1 MVTTYIFVQ
10 MWTFSSIWIQTLFQR
25 LIGINGC
32 VQNCREI
39 EIVERWK
46 WVSEIVERWK
56 QVSEIVE
63 KYFPVKSSSQN
74 LREIEFVENMRVSF
88 RNCREIWPQVS
99 EIVEKG
105 GFFQFVESRI
115 KLLIGWARRWYAYE
129 WLSHGHLIAEFDC
142 ILLCCFW
149 FFTKELCII
158 IKIKVRECSFE
169 NQFTACHYK
178 PGLVCF
184 LPHFSLRVQLFFK
197 RKKLQ
202 C

>member
-1 MVTTYIFVQ
+1 M
-10 MWTFSSIWIQTLFQR
+10 
-25 LIGINGC
+25 C

-88 RNCREIWPQVS
+88 RNCREIWKQVS

-129 WLSHGHLIAEFDC
+129 WLSHGHLMAQFDC
-142 ILLCCFW
+142 ILLYMLLLIFH
-149 FFTKELCII
+149 KRI
-158 IKIKVRECSFE
+158 VY
-169 NQFTACHYK
+169 HYK
-178 PGLVCF
+178 D
-184 LPHFSLRVQLFFK
+184 
-197 RKKLQ
+197 
-202 C
+202 

>member
-1 MVTTYIFVQ
+1 MEPNKCMRIGLCLLYCTALTNQ
-10 MWTFSSIWIQTLFQR
+10 PTLCWSIDR
-25 LIGINGC
+25 YGC

-39 EIVERWK
+39 EIVERWN

-74 LREIEFVENMRVSF
+74 LREIEFVENMTVSF
-88 RNCREIWPQVS
+88 RNCREIWKHES

-115 KLLIGWARRWYAYE
+115 KLLIGWARRWCAYE
-129 WLSHGHLIAEFDC
+129 WISHGHLMAKFDR

-149 FFTKELCII
+149 YFTKELCII
-158 IKIKVRECSFE
+158 I
-169 NQFTACHYK
+169 NYK
-178 PGLVCF
+178 WKF
-184 LPHFSLRVQLFFK
+184 
-197 RKKLQ
+197 
-202 C
+202 

>member
-1 MVTTYIFVQ
+1 MICRNQCLANISRRSMATVHI
-10 MWTFSSIWIQTLFQR
+10 
-25 LIGINGC
+25 GC

-88 RNCREIWPQVS
+88 RNCREIWKQVS

-115 KLLIGWARRWYAYE
+115 KLLIGWARRWLYFR
-129 WLSHGHLIAEFDC
+129 I
-142 ILLCCFW
+142 
-149 FFTKELCII
+149 
-158 IKIKVRECSFE
+158 EC
-169 NQFTACHYK
+169 
-178 PGLVCF
+178 VC
-184 LPHFSLRVQLFFK
+184 P
-197 RKKLQ
+197 
-202 C
+202 

>member
-1 MVTTYIFVQ
+1 MTNCLRFQEQKDQLLRTQYLKSILGDISCVILLALWKFIFSH
-10 MWTFSSIWIQTLFQR
+10 FL
-25 LIGINGC
+25 GC

-88 RNCREIWPQVS
+88 RNCREIWKQVS

-105 GFFQFVESRI
+105 GFFQLAESRV
-115 KLLIGWARRWYAYE
+115 KLWLQIRWVRQWYAYE
-129 WLSHGHLIAEFDC
+129 WLFHG
-142 ILLCCFW
+142 LLMAQCN
-149 FFTKELCII
+149 KII
-158 IKIKVRECSFE
+158 SEEKGDS
-169 NQFTACHYK
+169 
-178 PGLVCF
+178 
-184 LPHFSLRVQLFFK
+184 
-197 RKKLQ
+197 
-202 C
+202 

>member
-1 MVTTYIFVQ
+1 MCGDT
-10 MWTFSSIWIQTLFQR
+10 WCL
-25 LIGINGC
+25 GC

-74 LREIEFVENMRVSF
+74 LREIEFVENMRVSS
-88 RNCREIWPQVS
+88 RNCREIWKQVS

-115 KLLIGWARRWYAYE
+115 KLLIGWARRWYAYK
-129 WLSHGHLIAEFDC
+129 WLSHGHLMAQLDW

-149 FFTKELCII
+149 FFTK
-158 IKIKVRECSFE
+158 
-169 NQFTACHYK
+169 
-178 PGLVCF
+178 
-184 LPHFSLRVQLFFK
+184 
-197 RKKLQ
+197 
-202 C
+202 

>member
-1 MVTTYIFVQ
+1 
-10 MWTFSSIWIQTLFQR
+10 
-25 LIGINGC
+25 
-32 VQNCREI
+32 
-39 EIVERWK
+39 
-46 WVSEIVERWK
+46 
-56 QVSEIVE
+56 
-63 KYFPVKSSSQN
+63 
-74 LREIEFVENMRVSF
+74 MRVSF
-88 RNCREIWPQVS
+88 RNCREIWKQVS

-129 WLSHGHLIAEFDC
+129 WLSHGHLMAQFDC

-184 LPHFSLRVQLFFK
+184 LPHFSLRVQLFLKERNYSVTHDGVESFLFLK
-197 RKKLQ
+197 ECFYALAFSQDMYQVLHHQDSAKTTIQMAALHLQ
-202 C
+202 KTHIC

>member
-1 MVTTYIFVQ
+1 M
-10 MWTFSSIWIQTLFQR
+10 
-25 LIGINGC
+25 
-32 VQNCREI
+32 
-39 EIVERWK
+39 K
-46 WVSEIVERWK
+46 A
-56 QVSEIVE
+56 
-63 KYFPVKSSSQN
+63 
-74 LREIEFVENMRVSF
+74 SF
-88 RNCREIWPQVS
+88 RNCRERWVFSICREQDKTADRIGKKMMIW
-99 EIVEKG
+99 
-105 GFFQFVESRI
+105 
-115 KLLIGWARRWYAYE
+115 LL
-129 WLSHGHLIAEFDC
+129 HGHLMAQFDC

-202 C
+202 CYSWWSGIILILEGVFLCTCIFTRYVSSFASSG

>member
-1 MVTTYIFVQ
+1 ME
-10 MWTFSSIWIQTLFQR
+10 LLHDLR
-25 LIGINGC
+25 LILRSQGGC

-88 RNCREIWPQVS
+88 RNCREIWKQVS

-105 GFFQFVESRI
+105 VFFFQFVESRI

-129 WLSHGHLIAEFDC
+129 WLSHGHLMAQFDC

-169 NQFTACHYK
+169 NQFTVCHYA
-178 PGLVCF
+178 GACM
-184 LPHFSLRVQLFFK
+184 FFNSFFTAGSIIFQKK
-197 RKKLQ
+197 RN
-202 C
+202 

>member
-1 MVTTYIFVQ
+1 M
-10 MWTFSSIWIQTLFQR
+10 
-25 LIGINGC
+25 
-32 VQNCREI
+32 
-39 EIVERWK
+39 
-46 WVSEIVERWK
+46 
-56 QVSEIVE
+56 
-63 KYFPVKSSSQN
+63 KSSSQN
-74 LREIEFVENMRVSF
+74 LREIEFVENMRVSS
-88 RNCREIWPQVS
+88 RNCREIWKQVS

-129 WLSHGHLIAEFDC
+129 WLSHGHLMAQFDF

-158 IKIKVRECSFE
+158 IKIKVRECFFE

-202 C
+202 CYSWWSGITVYCKWNHSYSWRSVFMMHLHFHKICIKFCIIRIVQRFFISKY